1 MNMGDILKGAIPI
14 LVACIAWLLGQ
25 VNGFETRLT
34 KIESGMPVLLTADGV
49 PTDSPISAAARA
61 KLREDLYDQI
71 NELKVRVSVLEHE
84 KK

>member
-1 MNMGDILKGAIPI
+1 MNMGDILKGAVPI

-25 VNGFETRLT
+25 VTGFQSRLT
-34 KIESGMPVLLTADGV
+34 KIESSMPVLLTVDGA
-49 PTDSPISAAARA
+49 PADSPVSAAARA
-61 KLREDLYDQI
+61 KLREDLYDQL

>member
-1 MNMGDILKGAIPI
+1 MNMGDILKGAVPI

-25 VNGFETRLT
+25 VSGFESRLT

-61 KLREDLYDQI
+61 RMREDLYDQI